1 MFLFLFLQV
10 FGGIHA
16 QYQQQYTTP
25 VPILKQINRQN
36 YDGSYSYGYE
46 GADGSFK
53 LEVKLPNGEVYG
65 KYGYRDE
72 QGQVREIK
80 YGAGDRGFEPSG
92 NDINVPPPTLS
103 KEYLKEERVVK
114 KKKQFVIQPQV
125 DDYVDIEQRPQLNTR
140 PQQFHT
146 EPQQPQYQ
154 QQQQYQQPQ
163 QQYQQPQYRQPQQ
176 QQYQEPQY
184 QQPQPQYQPQYQSKP
199 VQPQYNSY
207 KQPAYHPNQLPYT
220 PEFFHP
226 ALKNLDLISGSY
238 SLDYS
243 GRK

>member
-1 MFLFLFLQV
+1 M
-10 FGGIHA
+10 FGGIYA

-72 QGQVREIK
+72 QGQIREIK

-103 KEYLKEERVVK
+103 KEYLKEEKVRK
-114 KKKQFVIQPQV
+114 KKPQFVIQPQQE
-125 DDYVDIEQRPQLNTR
+125 DYIEPRPQFNTR
-140 PQQFHT
+140 PQQFPA
-146 EPQQPQYQ
+146 E
-154 QQQQYQQPQ
+154 
-163 QQYQQPQYRQPQQ
+163 
-176 QQYQEPQY
+176 
-184 QQPQPQYQPQYQSKP
+184 QPQYQPQAQYQPEPQFQS
-199 VQPQYNSY
+199 QPQYQPQRQYQPQYQPQHSSNPY